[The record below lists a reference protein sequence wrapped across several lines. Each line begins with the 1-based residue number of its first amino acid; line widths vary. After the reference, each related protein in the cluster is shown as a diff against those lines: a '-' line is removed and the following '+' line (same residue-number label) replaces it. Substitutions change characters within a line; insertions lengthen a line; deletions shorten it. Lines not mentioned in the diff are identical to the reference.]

1 MDSEALR
8 FQKSAGVETDS
19 ASRAASTPF
28 PVILT
33 CVSRELHP
41 RRTFRISRA
50 RRTEV
55 RNVFVRLER
64 DGIAGYGEA
73 SPNSFYGE
81 TWESVTERLER
92 ARDFIGRLK
101 VRSVEDIAA
110 AWGNAWQLLAPS
122 RAAQCALDVA
132 LWDWFARRAGV
143 SVSEL
148 IWKEPPQT
156 VETFATIGLSSAA
169 ELAEKI
175 EELRGFP
182 RIKIK
187 SDADA
192 SLQAVRQVSES
203 GPRIIAVDANC
214 AWSGLD
220 LRVLSQNLAALGV
233 EFIEQPFPP
242 AEDSAISAAGSC
254 LPVMADESC
263 VEQDDVSR
271 VLDGFGF
278 AGFNI
283 KLVKCGGLT
292 PAVRMLKEGRA
303 RGKTVMV
310 GCMLESSALI
320 AAGAVIAQ
328 RTHYADLDGAWLIGD
343 DPFRGWRFDHGT
355 LHPPDG
361 PGLGIEPNAGLFG

>member
-1 MDSEALR
+1 M
-8 FQKSAGVETDS
+8 
-19 ASRAASTPF
+19 
-28 PVILT
+28 ILT

-55 RNVFVRLER
+55 RNVFVRLEKN
-64 DGIAGYGEA
+64 GIAGYGEA
-73 SPNSFYGE
+73 SPNSFYNE

-92 ARDFIGRLK
+92 ARDFIGGLE
-101 VRSVEDIAA
+101 VQSIADVEE
-110 AWGNAWQLLAPS
+110 AWLEAWQFLAPS

-132 LWDWFARRAGV
+132 LWDWFARREGR

-148 IWKEPPQT
+148 IWKEAPKP
-156 VETFATIGLSSAA
+156 VVTFATIGLSSAE
-169 ELAEKI
+169 ELPEKI
-175 EELRGFP
+175 AELRGFP

-187 SDADA
+187 SDSEA

-203 GPRIIAVDANC
+203 EPCLIAVDANC
-214 AWSGLD
+214 AWRGLD
-220 LRVLSQNLAALGV
+220 LSALSQSLAALGV

-242 AEDSAISAAGSC
+242 EFDDAVPPAGSL

-263 VEQDDVSR
+263 VTEDDVPR
-271 VLDGFGF
+271 VLEHF

-283 KLVKCGGLT
+283 KLVKCGGIT
-292 PAVRMLKEGRA
+292 PARRMVERGLVC
-303 RGKTVMV
+303 GKTVMV

-320 AAGAVIAQ
+320 AAGAVIGQ
-328 RTHYADLDGAWLIGD
+328 RTHFADLDGAWLIGD

-361 PGLGIEPNAGLFG
+361 PGLGITPEPGLFL